1 MRATITT
8 LFLAGL
14 LLGGVALTAV
24 PEVARAED
32 GATVEAP
39 SAADRA
45 TILQAELSR
54 RSVDLVPY
62 LKPDAD
68 PRLRRLAIRALGRIG
83 DDGNAPGILRDLLAT
98 TKEHRR
104 LLLWAAG
111 IAMSDEVAD
120 ALAEA
125 LATHLEAQEFDLAA
139 QAARSLGWTGAEGVE
154 THLLPLVEH
163 ENPAVAA
170 GALDGLGRARFGS
183 RDALL
188 KASVRATDDDPG
200 VRAAADFACWLMA
213 GKLRA
218 TESAKDE
225 AWDGD
230 AEIAKR
236 FLAHLKA
243 KDPERRMAGIRVLGS
258 LLPSVCPA
266 DGDFGV
272 IYKLVEDPDPRVVQD
287 AIWRIY
293 NRRPGNHVTTALGR
307 ALQHDDAKVRH
318 LAAEALGKHGM
329 PKGLEALEARFGVE
343 SDARVREVLAI
354 ELVRHG
360 KDEFAKKLL
369 ARDDRPK
376 DPVLRQHTEA
386 QLLLVSQREEALTEL
401 MRWADPGASQRAGLH
416 AATWM
421 TALSGMEGKEHPKLD
436 EWLLGF
442 LQGGYAVDKPDRHH
456 VMAAAVSLAGS
467 NKRHALAGT
476 LLQMLERTYAPLP
489 HDEISQK
496 VLHAEVRKALMDALA
511 TLAGDE
517 SCPEDVGAKVRAIV
531 QRHWEKDPSPWVREA
546 ARAAGTKLGMEDVP
560 ELDDVGQPNT
570 WRGIPQRVTTADGE
584 TAIRW
589 LDADDIVRMADF
601 LVGSDARVVFETTAG
616 SFTVALDPMASPA
629 HCVSLVTAASDGW
642 YTDTRFHRVVPNFV
656 IQGGD
661 PHGHGSGGGGW
672 EIPDEINENR
682 YVRGALGM
690 PKSTKD
696 DGGCQIFVMHTGYRP
711 LDERYTCYGHVTEG
725 MDVVDTIRV
734 GDRILRARVV
744 LGGETK

>member
-8 LFLAGL
+8 LFLACL
-14 LLGGVALTAV
+14 LLGGAGLIEA
-24 PEVARAED
+24 PMSARAEEGTLD
-32 GATVEAP
+32 AP
-39 SAADRA
+39 PAADRA
-45 TILQAELSR
+45 RILQAELSR

-62 LKPDAD
+62 LQPDAD

-111 IAMSDEVAD
+111 IAMSKE
-120 ALAEA
+120 LAEPLSDA
-125 LATHLEAQEFDLAA
+125 LATHLEAGEFALAG

-154 THLLPLVEH
+154 TTLAALVEH
-163 ENPAVAA
+163 ENAAVAA
-170 GALDGLGRARFGS
+170 GALEGLGRARAGS
-183 RDALL
+183 RDTLR
-188 KASVRATDDDPG
+188 KASVRATDEDPD

-218 TESAKDE
+218 VESKKDE

-230 AEIAKR
+230 EELAKR
-236 FLAHLKA
+236 FLGHLA
-243 KDPERRMAGIRVLGS
+243 AEEPERRMGAIRVLGS

-266 DGDFGV
+266 DGTFGA
-272 IYKLVEDPDPRVVQD
+272 IYKLVDDPDPRVVQD
-287 AIWRIY
+287 VIWRIFT
-293 NRRPGNHVTTALGR
+293 RRPGNHVTEALGK
-307 ALQHDDAKVRH
+307 ALQHADPKVRQ

-329 PKGLEALEARFGVE
+329 PKGIEALEARFAME
-343 SDARVREVLAI
+343 PDARVREVLAV

-360 KDEFAKKLL
+360 KDDYAKKLM
-369 ARDDRPK
+369 ARDDRPE
-376 DPVLRQHTEA
+376 DPVVRQHTEA
-386 QLLLVSQREEALTEL
+386 QLLLVSQRPEALGEL

-421 TALSGMEGKEHPKLD
+421 TVLSGLEGKEPEKLD
-436 EWLLGF
+436 DWLRGF
-442 LQGGYAVDKPDRHH
+442 LQGGYAVDKPDRHF

-467 NKRHALAGT
+467 NKRHALTGT
-476 LLQMLERTYAPLP
+476 MLEMLERTYAPLP

-496 VLHAEVRKALMDALA
+496 VLHAEVRKALMEALA
-511 TLAGDE
+511 ALAADDA
-517 SCPEDVGAKVRAIV
+517 CPKEVGAKVRAILK
-531 QRHWEKDPSPWVREA
+531 RHWEKDPSPWVRQA
-546 ARAAGTKLGMEDVP
+546 ARDAARSLEMEDVP
-560 ELDDVGQPNT
+560 TIDEVGQPNT
-570 WRGIPQRVTTADGE
+570 WRGIPQRVSTGEDE
-584 TAIRW
+584 TAVRW
-589 LDADDIVRMADF
+589 LDADDVVRMADY
-601 LVGSDARVVFETTAG
+601 LLGSDARVVFETNLG
-616 SFTVALDPMASPA
+616 SFTVALDPAASPA

-642 YTDTRFHRVVPNFV
+642 YANTRFHRVVPNFV

-672 EIPDEINENR
+672 EVPDEINENR

-690 PKSTKD
+690 PKSVKD

-725 MDVVDTIRV
+725 MDVVDRIRV

-744 LGGETK
+744 LGGAAK